1 MISENLSL
9 EEFGRH
15 VDVARFTVREDK
27 SIPTIPHGLVG
38 VPVAGPLGATYP
50 PEIVEYPEYSQEIFA
65 PYALAICYKLY
76 QKGKYDFYLKD
87 DAEKVEI
94 KFTIP
99 NDLSTKFNPNA
110 ERDLFKII
118 NTKAQTYIENNPIE
132 AIHGCTIESYEHKSH
147 IKITFSVTKNLQSSN

>member
-9 EEFGRH
+9 EEFSKH
-15 VDVARFTVREDK
+15 IDVNRFTVGEDK
-27 SIPTIPHGLVG
+27 CIPTIPHGSGL
-38 VPVAGPLGATYP
+38 PIAGPLGATYP
-50 PEIVEYPEYSQEIFA
+50 PEIVENPEYTQEIFA

-76 QKGKYDFYLKD
+76 QKGKYDFYFKD

-99 NDLSTKFNPNA
+99 NDLSQKFNPNA
-110 ERDLFKII
+110 EIELFRII

>member
-1 MISENLSL
+1 MISENLTL
-9 EEFGRH
+9 EEFGRYI
-15 VDVARFTVREDK
+15 DANRFTVTEDR

-50 PEIVEYPEYSQEIFA
+50 PEIVEYPELTQEMFA
-65 PYALAICYKLY
+65 PYALAICYRLY
-76 QKGKYDFYLKD
+76 LKGKYDFYLKD

-110 ERDLFKII
+110 ERELFKII

>member
-9 EEFGRH
+9 QEFSRH
-15 VDVARFTVREDK
+15 IDSNRFTVDK
-27 SIPTIPHGLVG
+27 DKCIPTIPHGLV
-38 VPVAGPLGATYP
+38 VGAAYP
-50 PEIVEYPEYSQEIFA
+50 TGIDEYPEYTQETFA
-65 PYALAICYKLY
+65 PFALAICYRLY

-99 NDLSTKFNPNA
+99 NDLSTKFNSNVVK
-110 ERDLFKII
+110 DLFRII